1 VVVVAGGWVVVGAV
15 VGGGCV
21 VGVPPPPPPP
31 PEGRAV
37 VGGGAGGPVVAGGGS
52 YVIVSVIDDSP
63 LVSFDVTT
71 TVFGPGFKL
80 TLNTHWPSVPTV
92 ADAPAADTVAP
103 GFATPLSVTNGVV
116 TWAPLARDTML
127 NGESASAVVLVDE
140 PSMGTVDTGPADTTS
155 EPEWFG
161 FVRIRTPNTAAT
173 SARPARPIRYNHS
186 W

>member
-1 VVVVAGGWVVVGAV
+1 VVVVGGGWVVVGAV
-15 VGGGCV
+15 VVGGGV
-21 VGVPPPPPPP
+21 VVCVPPPLLPPVF
-31 PEGRAV
+31 GRAV

-63 LVSFDVTT
+63 LASFDVTT

-80 TLNTHWPSVPTV
+80 TLSTHWPSGPTV

-103 GFATPLSVTNGVV
+103 GLATPLSVTNGVV

-127 NGESASAVVLVDE
+127 NGESASAVVLVAE

-161 FVRIRTPNTAAT
+161 FVSIRTPNTAAT

-186 W
+186 